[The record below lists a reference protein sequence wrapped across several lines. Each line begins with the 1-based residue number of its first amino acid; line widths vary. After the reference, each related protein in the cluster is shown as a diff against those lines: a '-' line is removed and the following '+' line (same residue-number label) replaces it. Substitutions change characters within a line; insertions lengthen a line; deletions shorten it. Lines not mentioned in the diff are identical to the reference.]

1 MKTRNDLIT
10 TTLELLNAVAAGQNP
25 APEDVQKIDGIIDG
39 KLQELE
45 IREIIYLADLQNFE
59 DVYIDP
65 LAIILANTAAPA
77 FGQARNPDSAF
88 AAERTLL
95 SLKPSTYV
103 PGSTLEV
110 DYF

>member
-10 TTLELLNAVAAGQNP
+10 TTLELLNAVAAGQSP

-39 KLQELE
+39 KLHELE
-45 IREIIYLADLQNFE
+45 IREIVYLASTEEFD
-59 DVYIDP
+59 DVYVDP
-65 LAIILANTAAPA
+65 LSIILANTAAPA
-77 FGQARNPDSAF
+77 FGQPRNPDSAF

-103 PGSTLEV
+103 SGTALEV